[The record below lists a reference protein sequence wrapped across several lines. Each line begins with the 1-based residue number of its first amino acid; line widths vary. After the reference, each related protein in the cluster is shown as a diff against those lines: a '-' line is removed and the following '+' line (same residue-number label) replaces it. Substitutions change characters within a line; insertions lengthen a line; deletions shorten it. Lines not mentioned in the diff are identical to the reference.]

1 MFEETTNWDVF
12 LEPGKGYF
20 YNFVPQKGFCLI
32 PVGYE
37 EDNEFDAKIRY
48 VSGDNKDAKEGYLL
62 LANSPGR
69 ELKSPFFIQGEPLFQ
84 SFSQL
89 SSDEEILA
97 FANIYG
103 ELVTRPFHT
112 SFWLREATIELESID
127 FWKKEIFLMRKMIEM
142 VGCYENNCT
151 ADRFMRREKGQW
163 YYYDLSFEPGGK
175 TWEVFVPEKNPESR
189 SLLFYGITEFLNTRL
204 RKYPSSLGYRIE
216 NGRVHSYLMPKSL
229 AAALWLQF
237 SQSFFRDGPENMIAH
252 RCFICGRYDKKDGDN
267 MRQRKKDPFKG
278 LWYHETCKS
287 TFYNHQRRERQA
299 EEEGRTIRKH
309 SGRKTLVVKSLDGSI
324 KD

>member
-1 MFEETTNWDVF
+1 MSEEITNWDVF

-20 YNFVPQKGFCLI
+20 KNFVPKNGFHLI

-37 EDNEFDAKIRY
+37 EDRKSDAKIRY

-62 LANSPGR
+62 LANSPG
-69 ELKSPFFIQGEPLFQ
+69 EEFKNPFFTQGEPLFQ

-97 FANIYG
+97 FANMHG
-103 ELVTRPFHT
+103 ELVTRPFHR

-142 VGCYENNCT
+142 IGCYEIGDPI
-151 ADRFMRREKGQW
+151 DRFIRKQKRQR

-175 TWEVFVPEKNPESR
+175 TWEVFVPEENPEPR
-189 SLLFYGITEFLNTRL
+189 FILFYGITRFFNIML
-204 RKYPSSLGYRIE
+204 RRHPSSLGYNIE
-216 NGRVHSYLMPKSL
+216 NGRACSHLLPNSL

-237 SQSFFRDGPENMIAH
+237 AQTFFKDGPENMIAH

-267 MRQRKKDPFKG
+267 MRQRKKAPFKG

-287 TFYNHQRRERQA
+287 TFYNRQRRELQA

-309 SGRKTLVVKSLDGSI
+309 SGRKALLVKTLDG
-324 KD
+324 